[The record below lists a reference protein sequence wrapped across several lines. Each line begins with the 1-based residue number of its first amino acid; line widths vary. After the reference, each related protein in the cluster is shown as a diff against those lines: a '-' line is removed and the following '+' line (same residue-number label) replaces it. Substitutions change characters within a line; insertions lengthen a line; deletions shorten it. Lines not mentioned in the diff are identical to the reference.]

1 MLIAHEEKSRIVR
14 KISISKVLVV
24 ASTILFLSWSNAWGQ
39 GRVKAEANRSC
50 KVVGRVTS
58 VGDLRWRVNSLL
70 CSGDR
75 INPMKG
81 RTVSTLCYLNG
92 KFIVFKESGIF
103 DDRENCNPPHD
114 TVKLCTGL
122 NPNDCNRNKGPGEE
136 QNVPT
141 LISPYGSS
149 MLSTKPLISWYAV
162 PQATSYTVVISGY
175 EFYWEKTVDK
185 TITALP
191 YPKDEKEL
199 QIFNTYKFTVLANV
213 GDTPISSS
221 ETLVV
226 SVLRQEEQDA
236 FAERV
241 KQIKE
246 LNLPP
251 DEAAIW
257 DLDAVFMARNLLNET
272 IESLKARVAA
282 GSQNPAVY
290 RLLADRY
297 LEAWLPKEALREY
310 TLAAQLAKNTNNLD
324 ELARVQEGLKIVELY
339 NHPPTSTKPDQK

>member
-1 MLIAHEEKSRIVR
+1 MKRKSKIVR
-14 KISISKVLVV
+14 TISISKVLVV
-24 ASTILFLSWSNAWGQ
+24 ASMILILSLSNAWDQ
-39 GRVKAEANRSC
+39 SQVKAEANRSC

-58 VGDLRWRVNSLL
+58 VGDLHWRVNSLL

-92 KFIVFKESGIF
+92 EFINFKESKIF
-103 DDRENCNPPHD
+103 DDGENCSPPHD

-122 NPNDCNRNKGPGEE
+122 NPSDCNSNKGPGEE

-162 PQATSYTVVISGY
+162 PQATSYTVVVSGY

-191 YPKDEKEL
+191 YPKEEKEL
-199 QIFNTYKFTVLANV
+199 QFFNTYKFTVLANV

-236 FAERV
+236 FTETL

-272 IESLKARVAA
+272 IESLKARVRA
-282 GSQNPAVY
+282 GSQNPTVY

-310 TLAAQLAKNTNNLD
+310 KKAAQLAKSINKSD
-324 ELARVQEGLKIVELY
+324 ELAQIQKGLNILELYY
-339 NHPPTSTKPDQK
+339 NHPPTSTNPAQK

>member
-1 MLIAHEEKSRIVR
+1 MLSIPRQKNKIGR
-14 KISISKVLVV
+14 KVYISQILVV
-24 ASTILFLSWSNAWGQ
+24 ASTILLLGWSNAWGQ
-39 GRVKAEANRSC
+39 VKPEAKRRC
-50 KVVGRVTS
+50 KVIGRVTS
-58 VGDLRWRVNSLL
+58 VSDLRWRVNSLL

-75 INPMKG
+75 ITPMNG
-81 RTVSTLCYLNG
+81 RTVNTLCYLNG
-92 KFIVFKESGIF
+92 EFLDFKQSSIF
-103 DDRENCNPPHD
+103 DVEDKCRLPHD
-114 TVKLCTGL
+114 RVRLCTGL
-122 NPNDCNRNKGPGEE
+122 NPTECDGIKGPT
-136 QNVPT
+136 NVPM

-149 MLSTKPLISWYAV
+149 MLSTRPVISWYAI
-162 PQATSYTVVISGY
+162 PQATSYTVVVSGY

-191 YPKDEKEL
+191 YPKEQKEL
-199 QIFNTYKFTVLANV
+199 QFFNTYKFTVLANV

-241 KQIKE
+241 KQITE

-272 IESLKARVAA
+272 IESLKIRVAA
-282 GSQNPAVY
+282 GSQNPTVY

-310 TLAAQLAKNTNNLD
+310 KKAAQLAKNTNNLD
-324 ELARVQEGLKIVELY
+324 ELARVQEGLKIVEFY